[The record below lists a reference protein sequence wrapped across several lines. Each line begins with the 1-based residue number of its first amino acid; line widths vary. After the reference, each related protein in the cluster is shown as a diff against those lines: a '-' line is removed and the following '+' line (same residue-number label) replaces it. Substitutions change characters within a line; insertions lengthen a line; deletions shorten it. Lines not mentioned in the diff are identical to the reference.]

1 MCRTDF
7 DVISFRGFRPTA
19 KLGLAQIES
28 SECSRRQVSTTFDRC
43 LPVSRF
49 AETLRPIGTISIGT
63 VSICG
68 MAGRPLATS
77 RYSHSDVVD
86 CAYDKDVRCSGG
98 FQAPITCFI
107 GGWKPPLR

>member
-49 AETLRPIGTISIGT
+49 AETLRSDRYYLDRYYLDWY
-63 VSICG
+63 CLDLWD
-68 MAGRPLATS
+68 GRTALS
-77 RYSHSDVVD
+77 RLEV
-86 CAYDKDVRCSGG
+86 
-98 FQAPITCFI
+98 FP
-107 GGWKPPLR
+107 